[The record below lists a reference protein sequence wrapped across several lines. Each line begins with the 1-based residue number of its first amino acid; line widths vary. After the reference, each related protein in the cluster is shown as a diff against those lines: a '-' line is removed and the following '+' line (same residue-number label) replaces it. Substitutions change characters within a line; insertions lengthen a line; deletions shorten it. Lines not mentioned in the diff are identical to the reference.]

1 MKETTKVYLIAFLI
15 LAVLAFVLSST
26 IASIFVID
34 NSNAKKLTA
43 IQDDSFKPNEINN
56 VQVIIPKTEN
66 TTRHTNNTTTFT
78 NLTNNIIEV
87 ADDAWNNLIG

>member
-43 IQDDSFKPNEINN
+43 IQDDS
-56 VQVIIPKTEN
+56 VIIPKTEN

-87 ADDAWNNLIG
+87 ADDAWNNLIR